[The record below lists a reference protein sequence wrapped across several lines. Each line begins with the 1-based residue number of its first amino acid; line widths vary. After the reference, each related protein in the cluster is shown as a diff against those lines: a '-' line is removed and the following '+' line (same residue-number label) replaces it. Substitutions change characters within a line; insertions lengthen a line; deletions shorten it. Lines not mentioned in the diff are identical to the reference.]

1 MEQRRLYV
9 VRGVAQSGTVTY
21 NCPTADW
28 ALRKLRDFK
37 AAERRDITVT
47 GPDGALLT
55 EADLIGMVEGSG
67 AAPSEE
73 AIPAASQ
80 VTREPAVA

>member
-1 MEQRRLYV
+1 METRRLYI
-9 VRGVAQSGTVTY
+9 VRGVAQKGIVTY

-47 GPDGALLT
+47 NPDGALLT
-55 EADLIGMVEGSG
+55 EAELVGIVEGSG
-67 AAPSEE
+67 AAPSDE
-73 AIPAASQ
+73 ATPAAPQ
-80 VTREPAVA
+80 ITRQPAQA